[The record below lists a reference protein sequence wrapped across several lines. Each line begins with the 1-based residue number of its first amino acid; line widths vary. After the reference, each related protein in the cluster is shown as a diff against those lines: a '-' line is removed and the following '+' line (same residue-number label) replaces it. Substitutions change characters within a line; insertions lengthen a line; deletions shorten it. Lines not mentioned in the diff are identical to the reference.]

1 MKHKLILKKWQQ
13 ITLLCLLP
21 VLAAGGLLLAK
32 DLYVRYVIRWVPP
45 CILRT
50 VTGWQCPSCGM
61 THAVFALCRLD
72 LIEALRQNALL
83 IFGVVLAALRYA
95 EMWLK
100 ALGKPKKLIPRS
112 GGFWIGALIFW
123 LGYAVLRNVV

>member
-21 VLAAGGLLLAK
+21 FAAAGGLLIAK
-32 DLYVRYVIRWVPP
+32 NLYMQYVIRWVPP

-50 VTGWQCPSCGM
+50 LTGWQCPSCGM
-61 THAVFALCRLD
+61 THAVLALCRL
-72 LIEALRQNALL
+72 EALRQNALL
-83 IFGVVLAALRYA
+83 IFGVVLAVLRYA

-100 ALGKPKKLIPRS
+100 ALGRPKTLIPRTA
-112 GGFWIGALIFW
+112 GFWIGVLLFW
-123 LGYAVLRNVV
+123 IAYSVLRNVV

>member
-21 VLAAGGLLLAK
+21 FAAAGGLLIAK
-32 DLYVRYVIRWVPP
+32 NLYMQYVIRWVPP

-50 VTGWQCPSCGM
+50 LTGWQCPSCGM
-61 THAVFALCRLD
+61 THAVLALCRLD
-72 LIEALRQNALL
+72 FAEALRQNALL
-83 IFGVVLAALRYA
+83 IFGVVRAVLRYA

-100 ALGKPKKLIPRS
+100 ALGRPKTLIPRTA
-112 GGFWIGALIFW
+112 GFWIGVLLFW
-123 LGYAVLRNVV
+123 IAYSVLRNVV